1 MTEELKKALETI
13 MKPGFGET
21 RPAPTVTGE
30 ITAWLRET
38 AKQIVGSCDYDYA
51 QKTAYEVAADIIEER
66 WGASP
71 NAAQADHIRSA
82 AEMVPQAEA
91 VVTWPDELPLH
102 REARKR
108 MMNDATQQDY
118 ATHLIRVT
126 WEAALRQHQSEVEA
140 LRAKMRMIVS
150 HASGGGLQDID
161 LSPNDICVRIS
172 QHHNRVYEEGKKRG
186 ATKAEADNARLKELL
201 TAPIMAGYAMHYGP
215 RCRECADSDG
225 VCELTGMPCGG
236 RLKATMFVC
245 EALEYG
251 FKNGFVDPQYAVQ
264 ARDAQG

>member
-1 MTEELKKALETI
+1 MTPEA
-13 MKPGFGET
+13 P
-21 RPAPTVTGE
+21 PAPTVTGE
-30 ITAWLRET
+30 MANLAQSINAIPWFRYSPEDGKTLIPSDIPDRLAMLILTA
-38 AKQIVGSCDYDYA
+38 IDP
-51 QKTAYEVAADIIEER
+51 
-66 WGASP
+66 SP
-71 NAAQADHIRSA
+71 NAA
-82 AEMVPQAEA
+82 QAEA